1 MHELSLI
8 QSPLPTTLPSSSSH
22 LASFGKSEQV
32 LALLT
37 NLGLPLVLLVTVCW
51 PSNRMPDGGT
61 AESVDSSNAIIVAMR
76 MLRGAW
82 RVMVNVV
89 GVGVGVWI

>member
-1 MHELSLI
+1 MHVLSLI
-8 QSPLPTTLPSSSSH
+8 LYQLPTALPSSSSH

-32 LALLT
+32 LALPT
-37 NLGLPLVLLVTVCW
+37 KLGLPLVLLVTVCC

-61 AESVDSSNAIIVAMR
+61 AESVDSSNTIIVAMR
-76 MLRGAW
+76 MLKGAW

-89 GVGVGVWI
+89 GVWI